1 MLFKYLPVLAS
12 CLILNLDR
20 VSGEAETA
28 NGAVEFVWLEQ
39 RTWYAAWQN
48 NSPCG
53 RNDGTV
59 GNCTDFPLDSGK
71 VALVA
76 SGEIWDV
83 VVRIAYMDSKKQL
96 THLFFPR
103 LNVFQSQPLNR
114 ISLPR
119 FYIQSPNL
127 MPDISVT
134 LHQTLHP
141 KLKAGTNATI
151 QLEYTSTYDGS
162 GNETFYACADITFV
176 EESDFTTSVS
186 CFNATVTGPSTEGIA
201 TSVATSAATSTA
213 TSTGSSTASSSTTS
227 DSSSSGSSGLSI
239 SAVAGV
245 AFGCIAGGLALV
257 GLAALLLMKRYS
269 YKPRFR
275 GREHVES
282 VRLSTIDV
290 KITMQKSSV

>member
-12 CLILNLDR
+12 CLIVNLDR

-28 NGAVEFVWLEQ
+28 NGPVEFVWPEQ

-59 GNCTDFPLDSGK
+59 ENRTDFPLDSGK

-76 SGEIWDV
+76 SGETWDV
-83 VVRIAYMDSKKQL
+83 VVRIAYMDKP
-96 THLFFPR
+96 TT
-103 LNVFQSQPLNR
+103 QSDFTSQIVHT
-114 ISLPR
+114 ISELDAGHQCYTTPD
-119 FYIQSPNL
+119 SPS
-127 MPDISVT
+127 DIE
-134 LHQTLHP
+134 
-141 KLKAGTNATI
+141 AGTNATI

-176 EESDFTTSVS
+176 EESDFTTRVS

-227 DSSSSGSSGLSI
+227 DSSSSGSSGLSK

-245 AFGCIAGGLALV
+245 AVGCTAGGLALV
-257 GLAALLLMKRYS
+257 GLAVLLLMKKYS

-282 VRLSTIDV
+282 VRLSTIDD
-290 KITMQKSSV
+290 KITLQKSSV